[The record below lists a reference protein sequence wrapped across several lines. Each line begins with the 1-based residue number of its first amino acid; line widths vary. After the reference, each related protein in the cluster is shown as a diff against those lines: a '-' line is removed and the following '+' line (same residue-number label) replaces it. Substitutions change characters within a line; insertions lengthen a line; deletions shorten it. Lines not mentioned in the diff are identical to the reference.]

1 MRRLRSAAPCARR
14 AAYWAATVVLVP
26 ALLIPI
32 PALAQDLYYIN
43 VNPIQVCPVGGTCAP
58 IGEPGSSQIG
68 FTDPATQTDITR
80 AILSQ
85 AGIDVNWGPVQT
97 ITVTPDLTQ
106 APNTLQLFPGAVSG
120 QVSSPDF
127 QNLSF
132 QNPLA
137 SGQTPIPPPLS
148 SDPLTI
154 NLFFTS
160 FISPNGSLTGSTYFG
175 LGWIGNNGAVV
186 DQAIFGTPSRF
197 GIVGAVTDALAH
209 EIVHV
214 LGLDHPTDNPGQ
226 PTNNLMSV
234 ARFEP
239 LIRNALGALSAET
252 YAQLN
257 PTQIANI
264 INPNGGPLN
273 PYLNPIP
280 GVTTTISA
288 ADPILVGQ
296 CVEFAPCW
304 RGPGPTPWSDTLTS
318 ADLASLGL
326 GTTQPFV
333 AAQTSQF
340 ISRLGATT
348 ITFHTTTD
356 PVTES
361 LNEFNGGTHS
371 DPCNFCEID
380 TVGDFTIPANATDAT
395 ISGTFGNS
403 VTDTSAGVN
412 LCLGSGPP
420 CAPTPISNDFT
431 VAFQDPGRAGES
443 LLSLTL
449 TAPAGVLFDPFT
461 FSSLNLLGDTAGIIV
476 TPSFLNC
483 GEFSG
488 PTEDEACQVLRLS
501 FSGNP
506 FVLGDQFDYTI
517 GFCLLAGENCAAD
530 SNVNDLA
537 GGTYSYSFSDGFQTT
552 SLLELVN
559 GALTASS
566 RNPDLSVPTGLDL
579 NLFTPFSAGQ
589 LCVASAS
596 GMPCSPELTADT
608 TDPLIFESPVPE
620 PSSVATMLSGLAIW
634 FAFFH
639 RRRYSGPATQRR

>member
-1 MRRLRSAAPCARR
+1 M
-14 AAYWAATVVLVP
+14 
-26 ALLIPI
+26 
-32 PALAQDLYYIN
+32 YYIN
-43 VNPIQVCPVGGTCAP
+43 VNPIQLCPTGGTCAP
-58 IGEPGSSQIG
+58 ISASGSSQIG
-68 FTDPATQTDITR
+68 FTDPTTQTDITR

-85 AGIDVNWGPVQT
+85 AGIDINWGPVQT
-97 ITVTPDLTQ
+97 LTAPADITQ

-137 SGQTPIPPPLS
+137 NGQTPIPSPLS
-148 SDPLTI
+148 SEPLTI

-209 EIVHV
+209 ELVHV

-226 PTNNLMSV
+226 PTNDLMST

-239 LIRNALGALSAET
+239 LIRNALGALGSGLGSGT

-257 PTQIANI
+257 PAQISQI

-280 GVTTTISA
+280 GVTTTISTP
-288 ADPILVGQ
+288 DPILVGQ
-296 CVEFAPCW
+296 CVEFAACW
-304 RGPGPTPWSDTLTS
+304 TGPGPTHWSDTLTA

-340 ISRLGATT
+340 IMRLGATT
-348 ITFHTTTD
+348 ITFDTPTGPIIET
-356 PVTES
+356 
-361 LNEFNGGTHS
+361 LGQFNGGTHS

-380 TVGDFTIPANATDAT
+380 TVGDFTIPSNATDAT

-403 VTDTSAGVN
+403 IVDTSAGVD
-412 LCLGSGPP
+412 LCLGAGVP
-420 CAPTPISNDFT
+420 CAPTPTSNDFT
-431 VAFQDPGRAGES
+431 VAFQDPGREGES

-449 TAPAGVLFDPFT
+449 TAPAGVLFDPAT
-461 FSSLNLLGDTAGIIV
+461 FSSLLLEGDTAGITA

-483 GEFSG
+483 GEFNG
-488 PTEDEACQVLRLS
+488 PTEDEACQGLRLA

-517 GFCLLAGENCAAD
+517 GFCLVAGENCTAD
-530 SNVNDLA
+530 SNISDLA
-537 GGTYSYSFSDGFQTT
+537 GATYAYGFSDGFQTT
-552 SLLELVN
+552 STLALVN
-559 GALTASS
+559 GVLTASS
-566 RNPDLSVPTGLDL
+566 QDPDFSVPTALDL
-579 NLFTPFSAGQ
+579 SMFTPFSAGQ
-589 LCVASAS
+589 LCVPSV
-596 GMPCSPELTADT
+596 GQTGCSPELHADT

-620 PSSVATMLSGLAIW
+620 PPSFAIFVAGLAIW
-634 FAFFH
+634 FAFN
-639 RRRYSGPATQRR
+639 RCRSSGSVKPRHMI